1 MRQWTVDAF
10 ASGPFRGNPACV
22 VEPLDAW
29 PDAGW
34 MQALAMEN
42 NQAETAFLLKTA
54 DPARFGLRWFTPA
67 VEVALCGHATLASAQ
82 VLMHELIPALKAV
95 TFESRSGEL
104 PVRLAGERLEMD
116 FPADPPRRIA
126 VPVGLEAAL
135 CAPILEAWA
144 GAYVVAVLATEAAV
158 RGLAPNLEAV
168 KAIGAEATGG
178 RGNVS
183 VAAVAAPGAAYDVVG
198 RFFAPGSGIPEDPAT
213 GSAHCILAPLF
224 ARKLGRR
231 ALRFHQAYP
240 GRGGDIEA
248 EVKGDRVLLRGRAVT
263 VIESRLRV
271 SAPHCDIESAG
282 VRGDVVYDPRR
293 ATPSQRGAAHLQ
305 GWETP

>member
-168 KAIGAEATGG
+168 KAIGA
-178 RGNVS
+178 
-183 VAAVAAPGAAYDVVG
+183 AYDVVG